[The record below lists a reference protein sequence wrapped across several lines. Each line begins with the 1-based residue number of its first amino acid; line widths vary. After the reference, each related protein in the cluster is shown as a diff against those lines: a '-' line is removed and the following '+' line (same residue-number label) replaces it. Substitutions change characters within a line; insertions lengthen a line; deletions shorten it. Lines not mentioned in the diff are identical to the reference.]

1 MPELRGVATHGGHPA
16 LKMSHDRPDLIG
28 SKPIASLWL
37 DDGREIKAAGPI
49 GGALSAQRCLAPS
62 HYDRL
67 MIIAEFFFVCHHIS
81 PTSSVRSMLVLRP
94 TQLENIRYLTP
105 HHSQMIQIEVLCSQE
120 VGQYQFRQTIIKLT
134 VEQEV

>member
-49 GGALSAQRCLAPS
+49 GGALSAQGCLAPS

-67 MIIAEFFFVCHHIS
+67 MIIAEFFFVCQNIS

-120 VGQYQFRQTIIKLT
+120 VGQYQFQQTIIKLT

>member
-28 SKPIASLWL
+28 SKPIASLRL

-67 MIIAEFFFVCHHIS
+67 MIIAEFFFCLSSHIANLICEVHAS
-81 PTSSVRSMLVLRP
+81 AAANTVGKYKISDD
-94 TQLENIRYLTP
+94 
-105 HHSQMIQIEVLCSQE
+105 SQMIQIEVLCSQE